1 MSNAQAPGGDA
12 DKLPNNF
19 TDGTQM
25 AHGKSV
31 GPKFSGSGGGNATG
45 PELKNQKGQQ
55 SNG

>member
-19 TDGTQM
+19 TTGQSKGGNST
-25 AHGKSV
+25 
-31 GPKFSGSGGGNATG
+31 GPKISSAGGGNATG